1 MTTAP
6 DKDGAVILEA
16 TPKLETT
23 ASFQLQSPSSHFN
36 VVLVLPGPLQWGL
49 ATKSGPNSL
58 RFPSISAVSLKD
70 VLFSGFPNA
79 FAWRIAWSPVFPTGP
94 ATVQSR
100 LKLQSFKG
108 RLVRSQQRPP
118 KKGSPLESTFFSA
131 RQCEEFSGGEYLP
144 GPTSQIF
151 QKFSGSVLERSR
163 VCFIGLED
171 IGFQG

>member
-79 FAWRIAWSPVFPTGP
+79 CAWRIAWSPVFPTGP

-118 KKGSPLESTFFSA
+118 KKGSPLESTSFSA
-131 RQCEEFSGGEYLP
+131 RQCDEKTRRWKSTLWHPKCFKTL
-144 GPTSQIF
+144 Q
-151 QKFSGSVLERSR
+151 RSR